1 MSNPKVGDYAY
12 KGNLAYEFISE
23 FQWAFD
29 NKINMHF
36 INAKYDGECSI
47 AGTKKWMSEVKD
59 LDMENTKEEKTEVGT
74 IKRPTPN
81 FTYEIYEDAGHMFGL
96 YDPKYAVGIIKNLV
110 KCIGENLNEEK
121 ESKTSTHTLACKNE
135 RCRHMCGLAVRT

>member
-36 INAKYDGECSI
+36 INAKFDGECSI
-47 AGTKKWMSEVKD
+47 AGTKKWMSEVTG
-59 LDMENTKEEKTEVGT
+59 LDMEETKEEKTEVGT

-110 KCIGENLNEEK
+110 KCIDKKLNDDSVETTDEQEK
-121 ESKTSTHTLACKNE
+121 VETTDDLVDKTEK
-135 RCRHMCGLAVRT
+135 

>member
-36 INAKYDGECSI
+36 INAKFDGECSI
-47 AGTKKWMSEVKD
+47 AGTKKWMSEVTG
-59 LDMENTKEEKTEVGT
+59 LDMEETKEEKTEVGT

-121 ESKTSTHTLACKNE
+121 ESKKTTVDQELDETTVGKKDEQKVDC
-135 RCRHMCGLAVRT
+135 

>member
-29 NKINMHF
+29 KGINMHF

-47 AGTKKWMSEVKD
+47 AGTKKWMSEVKG
-59 LDMENTKEEKTEVGT
+59 LDMEETKEEKTEVGT

-110 KCIGENLNEEK
+110 KCIDKKLNDDLVEK
-121 ESKTSTHTLACKNE
+121 TDDKTDDKTDEQKVLNKDETRDE
-135 RCRHMCGLAVRT
+135 